1 MKITLLCA
9 AGMSTNLL
17 VKKMKDYINKEA
29 LDVHVIAMGIDSF
42 SEYIGHSDV
51 VLLGPQVSYRMEEVK
66 AMNTLELPVAVINMS
81 DYGMLNGE
89 KVVKNAMELHRG

>member
-17 VKKMKDYINKEA
+17 VKKMKDYISKEA
-29 LDVHVIAMGIDSF
+29 LEVQVIAMGIDSF
-42 SEYIGHSDV
+42 SEYKGQSDV
-51 VLLGPQVSYRMEEVK
+51 VMLGPQVSYRIEEVK
-66 AMNTLELPVAVINMS
+66 AMNATSIPVAVINMS

-89 KVVKNAMELHRG
+89 KVVKNAIALIK